1 MIDACRLRRA
11 ERYKACVDDMPF
23 VAPSARGRR
32 GLENQNLFGNNIVP
46 VAVLNDLVAV
56 SNEDFTFADSD
67 IGRVKLIERAALNGD
82 SGSIVVLQF
91 SVQAGLTHLKVPP
104 SMVIFALSSAKS
116 DSAGPARSL
125 ICKFAALDDNLGST
139 GGADGH
145 LRSC

>member
-23 VAPSARGRR
+23 DCLSTGRWR

-67 IGRVKLIERAALNGD
+67 IGRVKLIE
-82 SGSIVVLQF
+82 
-91 SVQAGLTHLKVPP
+91 
-104 SMVIFALSSAKS
+104 
-116 DSAGPARSL
+116 
-125 ICKFAALDDNLGST
+125 
-139 GGADGH
+139 
-145 LRSC
+145 